1 MNWTIQKIFTIEHC
15 VKNYERSFHFAAY
28 FRTIKA
34 ESKVLG
40 SIDEKSSVMQE
51 QREEGFG

>member
-1 MNWTIQKIFTIEHC
+1 MKGLFILLHISG
-15 VKNYERSFHFAAY
+15 RS
-28 FRTIKA
+28 KA